1 MDSKAFRVFC
11 DDSLD
16 KELQRLKEEGDES
29 GERRGRER
37 MRVERGGESEG
48 GESEGGESEGG
59 ESEGWESE

>member
-1 MDSKAFRVFC
+1 MDSKAFLVCC
-11 DDSLD
+11 DDSLEQES
-16 KELQRLKEEGDES
+16 KRLKEEGDKS

-59 ESEGWESE
+59 ESEGW